1 MPADSVNEE
10 TARHAR
16 EGAGNVRAMSESLAG
31 TVAVVTGATRGCGRA
46 IAVELGRL
54 GATVYATGRTTR
66 SSSSPMKRAETI
78 EETAELIDA
87 AGGRGIAMR
96 CDFTSAADV
105 AALRARIETEAGG
118 RLDILVDDV
127 WGGDPFVDFEAA
139 YWESDLDNA
148 LYVVHNALDTH
159 LIALHR
165 LLPLLVRRPGR
176 LVIEVTDGDNDDY
189 VGAGIP
195 YFVAKCGVRAI
206 GRALGAELAKLG
218 CTGLT
223 VTPGFLR
230 SEAMLE
236 HFGVTEET
244 WRDAVGRTAPPDFA
258 VSETPTYL
266 GRAVAALVTD
276 PDVSRFAGRT
286 LASWT
291 LMHEYG
297 FTDIDGTQPDFGR
310 WLAEVRQAGLD
321 PATTDPGGFR

>member
-1 MPADSVNEE
+1 
-10 TARHAR
+10 
-16 EGAGNVRAMSESLAG
+16 
-31 TVAVVTGATRGCGRA
+31 
-46 IAVELGRL
+46 
-54 GATVYATGRTTR
+54 
-66 SSSSPMKRAETI
+66 MKRAETI

-87 AGGRGIAMR
+87 VGGRGIAVR

-127 WGGDPFVDFEAA
+127 CGGDPFVDFEAS

-159 LIALHR
+159 LIALHG
-165 LLPLLVRRPGR
+165 LLPLLVRLPGR
-176 LVIEVTDGDNDDY
+176 LVIEVTDGDNEDY

-266 GRAVAALVTD
+266 GRAVAALATD

-291 LMHEYG
+291 LIHEYG

-310 WLAEVRQAGLD
+310 WLAEVRQVGLD